1 MAGSDSEVI
10 AASLVDGEVFLAIF
24 ERHFASIHGYLR
36 RRLGR
41 DGAEDLAAD
50 VFATAFARRA
60 SFDLARA
67 DALPWLYGIATNL
80 LRNHLRLEERQL
92 RSLAEANAVSIAS
105 DQGPLGALLRS
116 SLEPVL
122 AQALLALSPQD
133 RDVLLLF
140 AWGELGYEEISWALG
155 LPVGTIKSRLNRAR
169 SRVRDALLA
178 ATETKEAS
186 HG

>member
-24 ERHFASIHGYLR
+24 ERHFSSIHGYLR
-36 RRLGR
+36 RRLSR
-41 DGAEDLAAD
+41 DPAEDLAAD

-60 SFDLARA
+60 SFDLARP

-80 LRNHLRLEERQL
+80 LRNHLRLEEREL
-92 RSLAEANAVSIAS
+92 RVLAEAKMESLAV
-105 DQGPLGALLRS
+105 DRGPLGALLGS

-140 AWGELGYEEISWALG
+140 AWGELGYEEISVALG

-169 SRVRDALLA
+169 SHVRDALLA
-178 ATETKEAS
+178 AAQTREAS